1 MDEKTLKIIQALEDK
16 IGELRPLTKSDMNN
30 IFNSFMSSLKDLKK
44 YLEDKIDKDKNEMKG
59 HSDEHEIKI
68 DEINNYISKIESG
81 LDKITSESK
90 TYTDEQVKSMLD
102 KYAKI
107 VSEIKD
113 IKDTMPSM
121 PDLSDINSKIEQ
133 AYNKFEEIEN
143 RKPEEIKPEFI
154 RDQLELIEVEEEKLK
169 IEAIGFLRK
178 ELDDL
183 KAKISSISFG
193 GNTAFVGG
201 GGRQVRSYDLSSQL
215 DGVTKTFNLPAMYRI
230 ISVHSSSTPFTFRQT
245 TDYTWTTTSITFTSE
260 VNAETTLNTGQSIT
274 IIYSE

>member
-1 MDEKTLKIIQALEDK
+1 MEDKIIQQISTEIAK
-16 IGELRPLTKSDMNN
+16 MRPVNMSD
-30 IFNSFMSSLKDLKK
+30 IKDIVSSFLMALKDLKK
-44 YLEDKIDKDKNEMKG
+44 TLEDNIKEHKSEMSG
-59 HSDEHEIKI
+59 YNDEHKCKMEEMHDCISEMESEL
-68 DEINNYISKIESG
+68 DET
-81 LDKITSESK
+81 LSESK

-107 VSEIKD
+107 VSDIKD

-133 AYNKFEEIEN
+133 AYKKFEEIEN

-154 RDQLELIEVEEEKLK
+154 RDQLESIEVEEEKLK

-178 ELDDL
+178 ELDEL

-260 VNAETTLNTGQSIT
+260 VNADTTLNTGQSIT

>member
-1 MDEKTLKIIQALEDK
+1 MEDKIIQQISSEIAK
-16 IGELRPLTKSDMNN
+16 MRPVNMSD
-30 IFNSFMSSLKDLKK
+30 IKDIVSSFLMALKDLKK
-44 YLEDKIDKDKNEMKG
+44 TLEDNIKEHKSEMSG
-59 HSDEHEIKI
+59 YNDEHKGKMEEMHDCISEMESEL
-68 DEINNYISKIESG
+68 DET
-81 LDKITSESK
+81 LSESK

-107 VSEIKD
+107 VSDIKD

-133 AYNKFEEIEN
+133 AYKKFEEIEN

-154 RDQLELIEVEEEKLK
+154 RDQLETIEVEEKKLS
-169 IEAIGFLRK
+169 IEAIGYLK
-178 ELDDL
+178 ERLD
-183 KAKISSISFG
+183 KIEKKISSNSFVA

-260 VNAETTLNTGQSIT
+260 VDADTTLNTGQSIT